1 MAPAPMRFP
10 RAPVQAMEGS
20 VEDSG
25 HAWPRQHGGAAAR
38 WGAAHRNARGQEAA
52 AAAAA
57 PGAFAIPKMMMP
69 PLAEA
74 APGS

>member
-1 MAPAPMRFP
+1 MRFP
-10 RAPVQAMEGS
+10 GVPVQAMEGS

-25 HAWPRQHGGAAAR
+25 RAWPRQRGGAEAR
-38 WGAAHRNARGQEAA
+38 WGAARRGAKGQEAA

-57 PGAFAIPKMMMP
+57 PGAFAVPMMMMP
-69 PLAEA
+69 HRAES